1 LELFTSATVDVV
13 QLVLPP
19 GTPFVEAPPDAVAKE
34 LVCDVSPFAAT
45 LGGGACPHV
54 FTSTVTLLEL
64 LPEAIVAVYTLL
76 LVVLLPPLVVVVD
89 VTRYWTA

>member
-1 LELFTSATVDVV
+1 M

-19 GTPFVEAPPDAVAKE
+19 GTPFVEAPPDAVVLWAVE
-34 LVCDVSPFAAT
+34 ASLPALAAETDT
-45 LGGGACPHV
+45 LPQV